1 MTYGYEGQNQP
12 GNRGKRPPRER
23 SEYSAVF
30 WRNVEEQLYIRH
42 MKWDQLADIMGVS
55 RSNISSMKSRE
66 SRLTLDTVM
75 KVADALKVPVESLIK
90 ENAGGPERT
99 YYGVALRNDEYQL
112 LSEYQ
117 KLRNRNPYSAGT
129 ALNIIMNTLKEFNRK
144 PAEEN

>member
-1 MTYGYEGQNQP
+1 MTYGYEEQNQP
-12 GNRGKRPPRER
+12 ENRGKRPPRER

-30 WRNVEEQLYIRH
+30 WRNVEEQLYRRR

-90 ENAGGPERT
+90 ENAGDPERT
-99 YYGVALRNDEYQL
+99 YGAALRDDEYQL

>member
-1 MTYGYEGQNQP
+1 MTYGYEEHNQP
-12 GNRGKRPPRER
+12 ENKGKRPPRER
-23 SEYSAVF
+23 SEYSAIF
-30 WRNVEEQLYIRH
+30 WRNVEEQLYRRR

-90 ENAGGPERT
+90 EGAEGPERT
-99 YYGVALRNDEYQL
+99 YYGADLRNDEYQL

-117 KLRNRNPYSAGT
+117 KLRNRNPHSAGT

-144 PAEEN
+144 PDEEN